1 MDHKNAVVVGASGS
15 IGREVCSAFNRKGFS
30 GIAVDLTPPDREIL
44 GWEHVI
50 SDINNPNLNF
60 ELESVQHVV
69 HIVGGSTHAE
79 LRLKSSRALMEA
91 SEFREVLE
99 LNLVSAWSSL
109 RAFLPIMLRGSG
121 DRSFTFIGSIN
132 AYGGWGLPG
141 YSSSKAALTGLVRQ
155 LAADYGP
162 EGIRSNLVTLGS
174 VNTDGVRASTALL
187 GEVFDPSKIA
197 QTAPLRRI
205 LEASEVAEVVSSIA
219 LSFVG
224 MTGSEVVLD
233 CGQSITR

>member
-15 IGREVCSAFNRKGFS
+15 IGREVCLAFNRKGFS
-30 GIAVDLTPPDREIL
+30 GTAVDLIAPDRELL
-44 GWEHVI
+44 GWEYVI
-50 SDINNPNLNF
+50 SDINNPNLSF
-60 ELESVQHVV
+60 DLESVQHVV
-69 HIVGGSTHAE
+69 HIVGGSTDAE
-79 LRLKSSRALMEA
+79 LRLKSTGSLMET

-99 LNLVSAWSSL
+99 LNLVSAWSVL
-109 RAFLPIMLRGSG
+109 RAFLPIMLQGRG

-155 LAADYGP
+155 LAAYYGP
-162 EGIRSNLVTLGS
+162 QGIRTNLVTLGS
-174 VNTDGVRASTALL
+174 VNTDGVRSSAALL
-187 GEVFDPSKIA
+187 GEVFDPAKIA